1 MVEKV
6 EMVALGKDPIW
17 VVLALAIIAERV
29 LKKVQMAMLMVV
41 LDLVVLKAM
50 VEDLVDK
57 EEPDSNG
64 LFHIQITLNKQL

>member
-41 LDLVVLKAM
+41 LDLVVQQ
-50 VEDLVDK
+50 VT
-57 EEPDSNG
+57 P
-64 LFHIQITLNKQL
+64 T